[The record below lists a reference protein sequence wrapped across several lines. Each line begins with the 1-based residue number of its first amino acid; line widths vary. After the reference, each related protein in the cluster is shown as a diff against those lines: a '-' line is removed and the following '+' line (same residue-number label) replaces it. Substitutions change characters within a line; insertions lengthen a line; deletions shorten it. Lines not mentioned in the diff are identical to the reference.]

1 MRGERSIKGELCLE
15 YLRKFPGPSAYKIAE
30 KLVSDFPAEYKDL
43 ETARLRVRY
52 YRGSQGGANREYLT
66 EESYVPKISVPN
78 DSSRDVSPYEIPA
91 DAYPILAAGD
101 VHLPYHDQEA
111 VEIMLERAIEIKA
124 KTLLIAGDWMDM
136 YQVSR
141 FQKDPRLRNIKA
153 EIDMFN
159 GLIDQI
165 QKALPDTKLI
175 FKVGNHEKRFDDYL
189 MSNAAALF
197 DLEEMHLENI
207 LKLKEKNIDF
217 VASMRVMRFRHLNI
231 IHGHEYVFSISNPV
245 NPARGL
251 FTRAKKSTMCFH
263 HHRSSEHTET
273 TITGDVIT
281 CWSVGCLCDLKPEY
295 MPLNSWNLGFAE
307 IYGDDNGDYHV
318 NNRRIVNYRL
328 M

>member
-1 MRGERSIKGELCLE
+1 MSGEIVKE
-15 YLRKFPGPSAYKIAE
+15 YLRRFPSLSSRKIAE
-30 KLVSDFPAEYKDL
+30 LLMRDLPTDFKSEEYC
-43 ETARLRVRY
+43 RGIVRY
-52 YRGSQGGANREYLT
+52 YRGGNGEKNRAKLT
-66 EESYVPKISVPN
+66 EETYIPKVMVPK
-78 DSSRDVSPYEIPA
+78 DEKRDMTPYIIPA
-91 DAYPILAAGD
+91 DAWPIVAAGD

-111 VEIMLERAIEIKA
+111 VEIMLERAIEVKA
-124 KTLLIAGDWMDM
+124 KTLLMAGDWMDM

-141 FQKDPRLRNIKA
+141 FQKDPRLRNVKDEIAMFNELVA
-153 EIDMFN
+153 EIR
-159 GLIDQI
+159 
-165 QKALPDTKLI
+165 KVLPNTKLI

-189 MSNAAALF
+189 MTNAAALY
-197 DLEEMHLENI
+197 DLEELRLAQV
-207 LKLKEKNIDF
+207 LKLKAQGIDL
-217 VASMRVMRFRHLNI
+217 VESMRVMRFRSLNI

-295 MPLNSWNLGFAE
+295 LSLNSWNLGFAE
-307 IYGDDNGDYHV
+307 IYGDDSGGYHV
-318 NNRRIVNYRL
+318 GNRRIIDYRL

>member
-1 MRGERSIKGELCLE
+1 MRD
-15 YLRKFPGPSAYKIAE
+15 FPG
-30 KLVSDFPAEYKDL
+30 DFKSEDYC
-43 ETARLRVRY
+43 RGIIRY
-52 YRGSQGGANREYLT
+52 YRGGIGANNRDKLT
-66 EESYVPKISVPN
+66 DETYIPKVIVPRDESH
-78 DSSRDVSPYEIPA
+78 DTSPYIIP
-91 DAYPILAAGD
+91 DDQWPIIGAGD

-111 VEIMLERAIEIKA
+111 VEIMLERAVEIGA
-124 KTLLIAGDWMDM
+124 KTILLAGDWMDM

-141 FQKDPRLRNIKA
+141 FQKDPRLRNVKE
-153 EIDMFN
+153 EIAMFN
-159 GLIDQI
+159 AVIDEI
-165 QKALPDTKLI
+165 RRILPDAKII
-175 FKVGNHEKRFDDYL
+175 FKIGNHEKRFDDYL

-207 LKLKEKNIDF
+207 LHLEERGID
-217 VASMRVMRFRHLNI
+217 VVNTMRTMRFRHLNI

-251 FTRAKKSTMCFH
+251 FTRAKKSTVCFH

-273 TITGDVIT
+273 TITGEVIT

-295 MPLNSWNLGFAE
+295 FPINQWNHGFIE

-318 NNRRIVNYRL
+318 TNRRIVNYRL

>member
-1 MRGERSIKGELCLE
+1 MNGEIVKE
-15 YLRKFPGPSAYKIAE
+15 YLRKFPSLSSRKIAA
-30 KLVSDFPAEYKDL
+30 LLMRDL
-43 ETARLRVRY
+43 PTEFKTEDQCRNIIRY
-52 YRGSQGGANREYLT
+52 YRGSLGEKNRSGLAEQ
-66 EESYVPKISVPN
+66 SYMPKVVVPK
-78 DSSRDVSPYEIPA
+78 DEQRDMSPYIIPA
-91 DAYPILAAGD
+91 DSWPILAAGD

-124 KTLLIAGDWMDM
+124 KTLLMAGDWMDM

-141 FQKDPRLRNIKA
+141 FQKDPRLRNVKEEITMFNELVA
-153 EIDMFN
+153 EI
-159 GLIDQI
+159 
-165 QKALPDTKLI
+165 KRVLPNTKLI
-175 FKVGNHEKRFDDYL
+175 FKIGNHEKRFDDYL
-189 MSNAAALF
+189 MANAAELY
-197 DLEEMHLENI
+197 DLEELRLAQI
-207 LKLKEKNIDF
+207 LKLKSQDIDL
-217 VASMRVMRFRHLNI
+217 VESMRVMRFRSLNI

-307 IYGDDNGDYHV
+307 IYGDDSGGYHV
-318 NNRRIVNYRL
+318 SNRRIIDYRL

>member
-1 MRGERSIKGELCLE
+1 MSEKKLVGELCTE
-15 YLRKFPGPSAYKIAE
+15 YLKKFPSLSSRKIAA
-30 KLVSDFPAEYKDL
+30 LLMRDFPEEFKTEDQCRGYI
-43 ETARLRVRY
+43 RY
-52 YRGSQGGANREYLT
+52 YRGGAGEKNRGKLDPA
-66 EESYVPKISVPN
+66 SYIPKIIVPKD
-78 DSSRDVSPYEIPA
+78 DSHDMSPYVIPD

-141 FQKDPRLRNIKA
+141 FQKDPRLRNVKA

-159 GLIDQI
+159 GLIDSI
-165 QKALPDTKLI
+165 QKALPETKLI

-207 LKLKEKNIDF
+207 LKLKQRNIDF

-281 CWSVGCLCDLKPEY
+281 CWSVGCLCNLKPEY
-295 MPLNSWNLGFAE
+295 LPLNSWNLGFAE
-307 IYGDDNGDYHV
+307 IYGDESGDYHV

>member
-1 MRGERSIKGELCLE
+1 MNTKQIKGELCLE
-15 YLRKFPGPSAYKIAE
+15 YLRKYQSISARKVAE
-30 KLVSDFPAEYKDL
+30 KLCNDFPGEFMDI
-43 ETARLRVRY
+43 ENARNMVRY
-52 YRGSQGGANREYLT
+52 YRGSIGDKNRGHIS
-66 EESYVPKISVPN
+66 ESDHVPRVVVP
-78 DSSRDVSPYEIPA
+78 RDDAHDMSPYVIPD
-91 DAYPILAAGD
+91 DAWPILAAGD

-111 VEIMLERAIEIKA
+111 VEIMLERAMEIKA

-141 FQKDPRLRNIKA
+141 FQKDPRMRNVKQ
-153 EIDMFN
+153 EISMFN
-159 GLIDQI
+159 DLIDEI
-165 QKALPDTKLI
+165 RRVLPKTKII
-175 FKVGNHEKRFDDYL
+175 FKVGNHEKRFDDYI
-189 MSNAAALF
+189 MNNAAALY
-197 DLEEMHLENI
+197 DLEEMRLENV
-207 LKLKEKNIDF
+207 LKLKERGIDY
-217 VASMRVMRFRHLNI
+217 VKSMRTMRFRHLNI

-263 HHRSSEHTET
+263 HHRTSEHTET
-273 TITGDVIT
+273 TITGEVIT

-307 IYGDDNGDYHV
+307 IYGDDGEDYHV

>member
-1 MRGERSIKGELCLE
+1 MSGEIVKE
-15 YLRKFPGPSAYKIAE
+15 YLRRFPSLSSRKIAE
-30 KLVSDFPAEYKDL
+30 LLMRDLPTDFKSEEYC
-43 ETARLRVRY
+43 RGIVRY
-52 YRGSQGGANREYLT
+52 YRGGNGEKNRAKLT
-66 EESYVPKISVPN
+66 EETYIPKVMVPK
-78 DSSRDVSPYEIPA
+78 DEKRDMTPYIIPA
-91 DAYPILAAGD
+91 DDWPIVAAGD

-111 VEIMLERAIEIKA
+111 VEIMLERAIEVKA
-124 KTLLIAGDWMDM
+124 KTLLMAGDWMDM

-141 FQKDPRLRNIKA
+141 FQKDPRLRNVKD
-153 EIDMFN
+153 EIAMFN
-159 GLIDQI
+159 ELISEI
-165 QKALPDTKLI
+165 RRVLPNTKLI

-189 MSNAAALF
+189 MTNAAALY
-197 DLEEMHLENI
+197 DLEELRLAQVLR
-207 LKLKEKNIDF
+207 LKAQGIDL
-217 VASMRVMRFRHLNI
+217 VESMRVMRFRSLNI

-295 MPLNSWNLGFAE
+295 LSLNSWNLGFAE
-307 IYGDDNGDYHV
+307 IYGDDSDGFHV
-318 NNRRIVNYRL
+318 SNRRIIDYRL

>member
-1 MRGERSIKGELCLE
+1 MRGEIVKE
-15 YLRKFPGPSAYKIAE
+15 YLRKFPSLSSRKISA
-30 KLVSDFPAEYKDL
+30 LLLRDMPL
-43 ETARLRVRY
+43 EFLDEDKTRRIIRY
-52 YRGSQGGANREYLT
+52 YRGAGGEKDRAKLS
-66 EESYVPKISVPN
+66 EESYIPRVVVPK
-78 DSSRDVSPYEIPA
+78 DETRDMSPYIIDPE
-91 DAYPILAAGD
+91 AYPILAAGD

-111 VEIMLERAIEIKA
+111 VEIMLERAIEIGA
-124 KTLLIAGDWMDM
+124 KTLLMAGDWMDM

-141 FQKDPRLRNIKA
+141 FQKDPRLRNVKD
-153 EIDMFN
+153 EISIFN
-159 GLIDQI
+159 DLVSEIRRV
-165 QKALPDTKLI
+165 LPDTKLI

-189 MSNAAALF
+189 MANASALY
-197 DLEEMHLENI
+197 DLEELRLAQV
-207 LKLKEKNIDF
+207 LKLKSQDIDL
-217 VASMRVMRFRHLNI
+217 VESMRVMRFRSLNI

-307 IYGDDNGDYHV
+307 IYGDESGGYHV
-318 NNRRIVNYRL
+318 SNRRIIDYRL

>member
-1 MRGERSIKGELCLE
+1 MGVSSDLVGDLAKE
-15 YLRKFPGPSAYKIAE
+15 YLKKFPGLSSRKIAQ
-30 KLVSDFPAEYKDL
+30 KLVMDFPGEFRDEEL
-43 ETARLRVRY
+43 ARTRVRY
-52 YRGSQGGANREYLT
+52 YRGASGIMNRSSMNQDNYT
-66 EESYVPKISVPN
+66 PKIIVPKD
-78 DSSRDVSPYEIPA
+78 DSHDMSPYVIPD

-141 FQKDPRLRNIKA
+141 FQKDPRLRNVKA

-159 GLIDQI
+159 GLIDSI
-165 QKALPDTKLI
+165 QKALPETKLI

-207 LKLKEKNIDF
+207 LKLKSRGIDF
-217 VASMRVMRFRHLNI
+217 VQSMRVMRFRHLNI

>member
-1 MRGERSIKGELCLE
+1 MRDIPTEFKSEEQCRGFI
-15 YLRKFPGPSAYKIAE
+15 
-30 KLVSDFPAEYKDL
+30 
-43 ETARLRVRY
+43 RY
-52 YRGSQGGANREYLT
+52 YRGSSG
-66 EESYVPKISVPN
+66 ESHRRDISSDSYIPKVVVPK
-78 DSSRDVSPYEIPA
+78 DETRDMSPYIIPA
-91 DAYPILAAGD
+91 DAWPIVAAGD

-111 VEIMLERAIEIKA
+111 VEIMLERAIEVKA
-124 KTLLIAGDWMDM
+124 KTLLMAGDWMDM

-141 FQKDPRLRNIKA
+141 FQKDPRLRNVKE
-153 EIDMFN
+153 EIAMFN
-159 GLIDQI
+159 ELVSEIRRV
-165 QKALPDTKLI
+165 LPDTKII

-189 MSNAAALF
+189 MSNAAALY
-197 DLEEMHLENI
+197 DIEELRLAEV
-207 LKLKEKNIDF
+207 LKLKAQGIDL
-217 VASMRVMRFRHLNI
+217 VESMRVMRFRSLNL

-307 IYGDDNGDYHV
+307 IYGDDNGGYHV
-318 NNRRIVNYRL
+318 SNRRIIDYRL